1 MPNTNPLLAATDAP
15 PIPAAQ
21 AWKAAYD
28 GRLGPMIDLAQAVP
42 GSPPPEALLDR
53 LAATAGTAEATTY
66 GPIVGDPGLRA
77 ALAGDINA
85 VYGAAVTA
93 ADLAITSGC
102 NQAFFVTMLALAK
115 AGDAVILPT
124 PWYFNHKMTLDMLGI
139 VATPLACSAERRF
152 VPSAEEARRLIGPAT
167 RAIVLVSPNN
177 PTGATYPA
185 AVIEAFQDLARE
197 TGIALVIDETYRD
210 FLPGGL
216 DRPHNLFADARW
228 RGTTLHLYSFSKSYA
243 VPGHRLGAVMA
254 DAPVLAEIAKVLDC
268 MTICP
273 PRAAQPAIAWAVE
286 GTRAWRGDVRQTI
299 NRRAATFAEA
309 VAISPGWS
317 ISAMGAYFAY
327 VRHPLAAPS
336 ALAAE
341 RLAVEGGVVTLPG
354 SFFGPGQEDHLR
366 FAFANVDGLQIE
378 RLSERLASLSVR
390 SSSRTGHVSRP
401 GFVLRGPSDPA

>member
-21 AWKAAYD
+21 VWKAAYA

-42 GSPPPEALLDR
+42 ESPPPRALLDR

-85 VYGAAVTA
+85 VYGAAVTPS
-93 ADLAITSGC
+93 DLAITSGC

-139 VATPLACSAERRF
+139 VATPLACSAENRF
-152 VPSAEEARRLIGPAT
+152 VPSVEEARHLIGPST

-197 TGIALVIDETYRD
+197 TGTALVIDETYRD
-210 FLPGGL
+210 FLPDGL
-216 DRPHNLFADARW
+216 DRAHDLFTDARW
-228 RGTTLHLYSFSKSYA
+228 RRTTLHLYSFSKSYA

-286 GTRAWRGDVRQTI
+286 GTRSWRSEVRETI
-299 NRRAATFAEA
+299 NRRAASFAEA
-309 VAISPGWS
+309 VGASPGWS

-327 VRHPLAAPS
+327 VRHPLAVPS
-336 ALAAE
+336 AMAAE
-341 RLAVEGGVVTLPG
+341 RLAVEAGVVTLPG
-354 SFFGPGQEDHLR
+354 SFFGPDQEDHLR
-366 FAFANVDGLQIE
+366 FAFANVDERQIAK
-378 RLSERLASLSVR
+378 LSERLASLSIR
-390 SSSRTGHVSRP
+390 
-401 GFVLRGPSDPA
+401 

>member
-1 MPNTNPLLAATDAP
+1 MPKTNPLLSATDTP

-28 GRLGPMIDLAQAVP
+28 GRLGPMLDLAQAVP
-42 GSPPPEALLDR
+42 GSPPPQALLDR

-85 VYGAAVTA
+85 LYGAAVSP

-124 PWYFNHKMTLDMLGI
+124 PWYFNHKMTLDMMGI
-139 VATPLACSAERRF
+139 VTTPLPCSAARHF
-152 VPSAEEARRLIGPAT
+152 IPSVEEARALIGPAT

-177 PTGATYPA
+177 PTGATYPP
-185 AVIEAFQDLARE
+185 AVIAAFQDLARE

-210 FLPGGL
+210 FLPDGVE
-216 DRPHNLFADARW
+216 RPHDLFRDAGW
-228 RGTTLHLYSFSKSYA
+228 RGTTIHLYSFSKSYA
-243 VPGHRLGAVMA
+243 VPGHRLGAIMA
-254 DAPVLAEIAKVLDC
+254 DAPVLAEAAKVLDC

-286 GTRAWRGDVRQTI
+286 GTRAWRRDVRETI
-299 NRRAATFAEA
+299 NRRAASFAAA
-309 VAISPGWS
+309 VATSPGWS
-317 ISAMGAYFAY
+317 VSAIGAYFAY
-327 VRHPLAAPS
+327 VRHPLAMPS
-336 ALAAE
+336 AMAAE
-341 RLAVEGGVVTLPG
+341 RLASRAGVVTLPG

-366 FAFANVDGLQIE
+366 FAFTNVDERQIAGV
-378 RLSERLASLSVR
+378 SERLAR
-390 SSSRTGHVSRP
+390 ITDH
-401 GFVLRGPSDPA
+401 

>member
-28 GRLGPMIDLAQAVP
+28 GRLGPLIDLAQAVP
-42 GSPPPEALLDR
+42 GSPPPQALLER

-85 VYGAAVTA
+85 VYGAAVMPS
-93 ADLAITSGC
+93 DLAITSGC
-102 NQAFFVTMLALAK
+102 NQAFFVTMLALAR
-115 AGDAVILPT
+115 AGDSVILPT

-139 VATPLACSAERRF
+139 VATPLTCSAEHRF
-152 VPSAEEARRLIGPAT
+152 VPSVEEARQLIGPAT

-210 FLPGGL
+210 FLPEGL
-216 DRPHNLFADARW
+216 DRPHHLFADARW

-286 GTRAWRGDVRQTI
+286 GTRAWRSDVRKTI
-299 NRRAATFAEA
+299 NQRAASFAEA
-309 VAISPGWS
+309 VEASPGWS
-317 ISAMGAYFAY
+317 ISAIGAYFAY
-327 VRHPLAAPS
+327 VRHPLAVSS
-336 ALAAE
+336 AVAAE
-341 RLAVEGGVVTLPG
+341 RLASRAGVVTLPG

-366 FAFANVDGLQIE
+366 FAFANVDERQIE
-378 RLSERLASLSVR
+378 GISERLASLSDR
-390 SSSRTGHVSRP
+390 
-401 GFVLRGPSDPA
+401 

>member
-1 MPNTNPLLAATDAP
+1 MPKTNPLLSATDTP

-42 GSPPPEALLDR
+42 GSPPPQALLDR

-85 VYGAAVTA
+85 LYGAAVSP

-124 PWYFNHKMTLDMLGI
+124 PWYFNHKMTLDMMGI
-139 VATPLACSAERRF
+139 VATPLPCSAERHF
-152 VPSAEEARRLIGPAT
+152 IPSVEEARALIGPAT

-177 PTGATYPA
+177 PTGATYPP

-197 TGIALVIDETYRD
+197 AGIALVIDETYRD
-210 FLPGGL
+210 FLPDGL
-216 DRPHNLFADARW
+216 DRPHDLFSDAGW
-228 RGTTLHLYSFSKSYA
+228 RGTTIHLYSFSKSYA
-243 VPGHRLGAVMA
+243 VPGHRLGAIMA
-254 DAPVLAEIAKVLDC
+254 DAPVLAEVAKVLDC

-286 GTRAWRGDVRQTI
+286 GTRAWRRDVRETI
-299 NRRAATFAEA
+299 NRRAASFAAA
-309 VAISPGWS
+309 VAASPGWS
-317 ISAMGAYFAY
+317 VSAIGAYFAY
-327 VRHPLAAPS
+327 VRHPLAMPS
-336 ALAAE
+336 AMAAE
-341 RLAVEGGVVTLPG
+341 RLASRAGVVTLPG

-366 FAFANVDGLQIE
+366 FAFTNVDERQIAGV
-378 RLSERLASLSVR
+378 SERLAR
-390 SSSRTGHVSRP
+390 ITDH
-401 GFVLRGPSDPA
+401 

>member
-1 MPNTNPLLAATDAP
+1 MPRTNPLLAATDTP

-21 AWKAAYD
+21 AWKAAYG

-42 GSPPPEALLDR
+42 GSPPPQALLDR

-85 VYGAAVTA
+85 LYGAAITP

-115 AGDAVILPT
+115 AGDTVILPT

-139 VATPLACSAERRF
+139 VAHPLPCSAESHF
-152 VPSAEEARRLIGPAT
+152 IPSVEEARALIGPST

-197 TGIALVIDETYRD
+197 MGIALVIDETYRD
-210 FLPGGL
+210 FLPDGL
-216 DRPHNLFADARW
+216 ERPHDLFTDARW
-228 RGTTLHLYSFSKSYA
+228 RGTTVHLYSFSKSYA

-254 DAPVLAEIAKVLDC
+254 DAPVLSEIAKVLDC

-273 PRAAQPAIAWAVE
+273 PRAAQPAVAWAVE
-286 GTRAWRGDVRQTI
+286 GTRAWRREVRETI
-299 NRRAATFAEA
+299 NRRAASFADA
-309 VAISPGWS
+309 VAASPGWS
-317 ISAMGAYFAY
+317 ISAIGAYFAY
-327 VRHPLAAPS
+327 VRHPLAMPS
-336 ALAAE
+336 AMAAE
-341 RLAVEGGVVTLPG
+341 RLASRAGVVTLPG

-366 FAFANVDGLQIE
+366 FAFTNVDERQIAE
-378 RLSERLASLSVR
+378 ISERLTSVSGR
-390 SSSRTGHVSRP
+390 
-401 GFVLRGPSDPA
+401 